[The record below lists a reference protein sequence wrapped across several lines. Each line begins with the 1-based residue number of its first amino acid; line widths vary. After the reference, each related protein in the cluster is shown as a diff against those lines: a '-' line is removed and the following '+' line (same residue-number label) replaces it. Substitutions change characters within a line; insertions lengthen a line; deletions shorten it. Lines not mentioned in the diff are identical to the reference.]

1 MSRGRPRAPIR
12 VLVADDDPALLA
24 SIASLLEDESSFE
37 LVATAADADEAIALA
52 IRLRPDV
59 ALVDVRM
66 PGGGGPRATSEI
78 LAGTPET
85 AVIALSADGDRDSV
99 LRMIAAGSS
108 GYILKGGSAREI
120 LEALERAAHRESLL
134 SGGVTGHV
142 LTRLSGQLRTDAQE
156 SERRAAQQ
164 NLVNAALEDGGIE
177 MYFQPVVRLVDGRPV
192 GYEALA
198 RFTSDPRRPPNLW
211 FSDAQDVGMRAEL
224 ELSAIERALSHIDQ
238 IPFGNWL
245 SLNASPDLVSA
256 GTLDDALGEV
266 DASRVVLEVTEDAPI
281 DDYDRFAAGLLGLR
295 SRGLRL
301 AVDDAGAGFAS
312 LRHILRLAPDII
324 KLDRTLIDDVD
335 SSRASRAMA
344 AAFVSFA
351 GEVDTTVLAEGIE
364 HPAARDAARP
374 GRDPRT
380 GLPDR
385 PTGPARV
392 TPRGPRRRLSR
403 HAYSFTGVRE
413 GNRHGGCVP

>member
-1 MSRGRPRAPIR
+1 MSTSSHRTPVR
-12 VLVADDDPALLA
+12 VLVADDDPALLD

-37 LVATAADADEAIALA
+37 LVGTAADAEQAIALA
-52 IRLRPDV
+52 LRLRPDV
-59 ALVDVRM
+59 ALIDVRM
-66 PGGGGPRATSEI
+66 PAGGGPRATTEI
-78 LAGTPET
+78 IAGAPET

-142 LTRLSGQLRTDAQE
+142 LTRLSSQLRGDEQE
-156 SERRAAQQ
+156 SARHSEQVVRVR
-164 NLVNAALEDGGIE
+164 AALEDGGIE
-177 MYFQPVVRLVDGRPV
+177 MVFQPVVRLADGKQV
-192 GYEALA
+192 GHEALA
-198 RFTSDPRRPPNLW
+198 RFTPEPRRPPNLW
-211 FSDAQDVGMRAEL
+211 FADAQEVGMRAEL
-224 ELSAIERALSHIDQ
+224 EVSAIERALSHMDRV
-238 IPFGNWL
+238 PSGGWL
-245 SLNASPDLVSA
+245 SLNASPDLVTS
-256 GTLDDALGEV
+256 GLLDDALCDV
-266 DASRVVLEVTEDAPI
+266 DATRVVLEVTEDAPI

-324 KLDRTLIDDVD
+324 KIDRTLIDDVD

-364 HPAARDAARP
+364 RPLQLETLLDLGVTLGQGYRIGRP
-374 GRDPRT
+374 GP
-380 GLPDR
+380 L
-385 PTGPARV
+385 A
-392 TPRGPRRRLSR
+392 
-403 HAYSFTGVRE
+403 
-413 GNRHGGCVP
+413 